1 MALTIKSNSGNSFDS
16 LVLITAE
23 VLMFAPKPANSMRLF
38 PFEMQGVEGEELAFL
53 LLLPLPWWQLAGGN
67 PFFEIPFAGLP
78 LQVLRR
84 DFDGGTITKV
94 FTSLQNEKQPWP
106 HMEGGALCRRRI
118 RFQVEGKK
126 TIYYTNT
133 NISAKPKSYYIHF
146 YLET

>member
-1 MALTIKSNSGNSFDS
+1 MEPITSIIFTCDIEFTSRLGSFINSSKSKGVPKLALYLPAK
-16 LVLITAE
+16 LLI
-23 VLMFAPKPANSMRLF
+23 FGPKPANSMRLL

-94 FTSLQNEKQPWP
+94 FTFLQNEKQPWP
-106 HMEGGALCRRRI
+106 HMEGGALPS
-118 RFQVEGKK
+118 K
-126 TIYYTNT
+126 N
-133 NISAKPKSYYIHF
+133 
-146 YLET
+146 